1 MTNELFGKFSFKDL
15 FSKKVNKE
23 KNLNVDEEN
32 VVERTT
38 INPEELNKTE
48 SSDPINVINPNVEI
62 TDVEETTSEGSNDDC
77 PCEDDYVEE
86 ESHDVV
92 VDESDKN
99 IWGIRDEVFWPESD
113 EGEPEFLPV
122 DTFTSICVH
131 VGENENGS
139 MEDENANV

>member
-1 MTNELFGKFSFKDL
+1 MTNDLFGKFSFKDL

-23 KNLNVDEEN
+23 KNLNVDEEK
-32 VVERTT
+32 VAERTT
-38 INPEELNKTE
+38 INPEELNKIE

-62 TDVEETTSEGSNDDC
+62 TDVEETTSEGLNDDC

-92 VDESDKN
+92 NNECDEY
-99 IWGIRDEVFWPESD
+99 IWATRDDVFKPSSD

-122 DTFTSICVH
+122 DSFTTICTYI
-131 VGENENGS
+131 GENENGS

>member
-23 KNLNVDEEN
+23 KNLNVDEEK

-48 SSDPINVINPNVEI
+48 SSDPINVINLNVEI

-77 PCEDDYVEE
+77 PCEDKYVEE

-92 VDESDKN
+92 NNESEKN

-122 DTFTSICVH
+122 DTFTSICVYI
-131 VGENENGS
+131 GENENGS
-139 MEDENANV
+139 MEEQNANV